1 MSPPELTVSPST
13 PMPKGY
19 AFLKK
24 GITYKTRH
32 CRRLTQEAGMTV
44 YVVEERKE
52 TLGIRIPRSI
62 YQKVQSQANETLEA
76 RNAATVQR
84 DAAAIHAAR
93 IELDKLFPRMPKA
106 DKEKVLKHAF
116 KKHSGRVGRTN
127 QIPLSE
133 KVLRAAGAH
142 ARHTHT
148 QYDSMLAKG
157 VEWKDA
163 RRAVYR
169 ISQDVLKAWSA
180 PASRARVG
188 GPKR

>member
-1 MSPPELTVSPST
+1 MSPREITVSPST
-13 PMPKGY
+13 PMPHDY

-24 GITYKTRH
+24 GIAYKTRH

-44 YVVEERKE
+44 YVVEERKK
-52 TLGIRIPRSI
+52 TLGIRIPKSI
-62 YQKVQSQANETLEA
+62 YRHVQEEANNTLPA
-76 RNAATVQR
+76 RRLATDKR
-84 DAAAIHAAR
+84 DAAATRAAR
-93 IELDKLFPRMPKA
+93 IELDKLFPRMPKV

-127 QIPLSE
+127 QIPLSD

-148 QYDSMLAKG
+148 QYDAMLKKG

-163 RRAVYR
+163 RRAVYK
-169 ISQDVLKAWSA
+169 ISHDVLKAWSA
-180 PASRARVG
+180 PPSRSRVG
-188 GPKR
+188 APKR